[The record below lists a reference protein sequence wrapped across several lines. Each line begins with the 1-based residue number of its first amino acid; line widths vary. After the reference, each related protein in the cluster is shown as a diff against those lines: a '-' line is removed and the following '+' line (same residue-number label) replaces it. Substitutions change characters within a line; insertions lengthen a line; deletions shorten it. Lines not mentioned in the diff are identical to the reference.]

1 MLCNEL
7 ICVLG
12 SAAAV
17 APPEAP
23 PPRRSHGPLVVTLLV
38 YLGRRVERDDLGHG
52 RAVATKLGVDEG
64 REAVAVR
71 NLRVHI
77 DP

>member
-1 MLCNEL
+1 MLCNYL
-7 ICVLG
+7 M
-12 SAAAV
+12 
-17 APPEAP
+17 
-23 PPRRSHGPLVVTLLV
+23 LL
-38 YLGRRVERDDLGHG
+38 LGRRVERDDLGHG
-52 RAVATKLGVDEG
+52 RAVSNKLGVDEG